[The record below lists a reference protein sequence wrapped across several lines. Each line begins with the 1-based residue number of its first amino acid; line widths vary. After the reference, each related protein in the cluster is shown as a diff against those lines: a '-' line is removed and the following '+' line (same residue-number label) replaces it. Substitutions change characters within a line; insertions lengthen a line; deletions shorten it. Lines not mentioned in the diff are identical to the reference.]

1 MVLDLAG
8 LLRSLVAGEVSF
20 VVIGGIAVAAHAAV
34 RATEDVDLVLDP
46 GAANLRRLIA
56 VLEELD
62 AHLLLNPE
70 RGIDEDAKAALVAGQ
85 NLTVTTSCGDLD
97 IVQRLPGVPPFA
109 ALTADSLEVEL
120 FDVRFRVCSRDHLI
134 ATKRARSAAID
145 LADLDRL
152 ESA

>member
-70 RGIDEDAKAALVAGQ
+70 RGIDEDVKAALVAGQ
-85 NLTVTTSCGDLD
+85 NLTVTTSCGDLG